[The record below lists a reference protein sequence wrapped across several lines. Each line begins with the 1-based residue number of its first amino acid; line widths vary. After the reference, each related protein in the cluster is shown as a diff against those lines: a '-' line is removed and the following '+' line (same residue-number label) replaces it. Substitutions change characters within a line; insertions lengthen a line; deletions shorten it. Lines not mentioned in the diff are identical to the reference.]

1 MTDPAEHQR
10 VTDPAELQHMAAPAD
25 RLPDPPA
32 RVIDPAEVERHRLS
46 DAENRRIFRER
57 IVPDLLAG
65 RTGQETPTVV
75 FLVGQPGA
83 GKSRVTE
90 MVAGVLDRHGGFA
103 DVDSDLYK
111 PYHPAY
117 ARLMAQDDTLMA
129 AYTRADGRAWMAL
142 AEAYV
147 REHGLHAII
156 QETSQNA
163 RAVEEKMRA
172 YRDSGARVE
181 ALFMGVPQA
190 MSNQGIVNRY
200 YEQLADRGQGRLTV
214 QSNADESYAGI
225 LELADRVDRGA
236 LADLASVY
244 RRGESK
250 PRYSNSLDGTG
261 DWTGPPEL
269 RQALAAERVRP
280 WTAAESDSFVTTQL
294 RLRETARALGPEW
307 PGRLTRIEDQARP
320 LLTPTAAAQL
330 TPTPAPASAA
340 QLTPTPAPAPA
351 AQQAPKATPASAAQ
365 QAPEEA
371 PASAAQQ
378 ALTGTLTA
386 PSATPAVPPAAPT
399 APSAAPATPPTAPA
413 ASPPPT
419 APAASPPP
427 TAPAASPSPS
437 AAAARSRSTPRPTSP
452 TTPQSPSQGA
462 RPGPSRATPP
472 QGPSGPEP
480 NRHGR

>member
-1 MTDPAEHQR
+1 MTDPAER
-10 VTDPAELQHMAAPAD
+10 TTRADAAVPE
-25 RLPDPPA
+25 PPT
-32 RVIDPAEVERHRLS
+32 RVIDPAEVERYRLS

-65 RTGQETPTVV
+65 RVGQETPTVV
-75 FLVGQPGA
+75 FLIGQPGA

-90 MVAGVLDRHGGFA
+90 MVAGALNRHGGFA

-117 ARLMAQDDTLMA
+117 ARLMAEDDTLMA
-129 AYTRADGRAWMAL
+129 AYTRADGRAWMAR

-163 RAVEEKMRA
+163 AAVEEKMRA

-200 YEQLADRGQGRLTV
+200 FEQLADRGQGRLTV

-250 PRYSNSLDGTG
+250 PRYGNALDGAG
-261 DWTGPPEL
+261 HWTGPPEL
-269 RQALAAERVRP
+269 RQALAAERARP
-280 WTAAESDSFVTTQL
+280 WTQAESDSFVTTQL

-320 LLTPTAAAQL
+320 LLT
-330 TPTPAPASAA
+330 
-340 QLTPTPAPAPA
+340 APA
-351 AQQAPKATPASAAQ
+351 AARLP
-365 QAPEEA
+365 
-371 PASAAQQ
+371 
-378 ALTGTLTA
+378 
-386 PSATPAVPPAAPT
+386 APT
-399 APSAAPATPPTAPA
+399 

-419 APAASPPP
+419 AATLPTASPPSPPPSSSSSP
-427 TAPAASPSPS
+427 T
-437 AAAARSRSTPRPTSP
+437 AAAARSRSTPRPGTP
-452 TTPQSPSQGA
+452 ATPQPPSQGQGQGGQGP
-462 RPGPSRATPP
+462 RPAPGAGPGSASGRATPP
-472 QGPSGPEP
+472 QGPSGPDP
-480 NRHGR
+480 GRRGR

>member
-1 MTDPAEHQR
+1 M
-10 VTDPAELQHMAAPAD
+10 
-25 RLPDPPA
+25 
-32 RVIDPAEVERHRLS
+32 ERHRLS

-65 RTGQETPTVV
+65 RVGQETPTVV

-90 MVAGVLDRHGGFA
+90 MVAGALNRHGGFA

-117 ARLMAQDDTLMA
+117 ARLMAEDDTLMA
-129 AYTRADGRAWMAL
+129 AYTRADGRAWMAQ

-200 YEQLADRGQGRLTV
+200 FEQLADRGQGRLTV

-261 DWTGPPEL
+261 NWAGPPEL
-269 RQALAAERVRP
+269 RQALATERARP
-280 WTAAESDSFVTTQL
+280 WTAAESDSFVSTQL
-294 RLRETARALGPEW
+294 RLREGAQALGPEW
-307 PGRLTRIEDQARP
+307 PDRLTRIEDQARP
-320 LLTPTAAAQL
+320 LLTPAAAARL
-330 TPTPAPASAA
+330 PS
-340 QLTPTPAPAPA
+340 
-351 AQQAPKATPASAAQ
+351 
-365 QAPEEA
+365 
-371 PASAAQQ
+371 
-378 ALTGTLTA
+378 TA
-386 PSATPAVPPAAPT
+386 PSPPQPPMTPPTPPTPPAPPKAAGPAAPS
-399 APSAAPATPPTAPA
+399 PSPSPT
-413 ASPPPT
+413 
-419 APAASPPP
+419 
-427 TAPAASPSPS
+427 SPS
-437 AAAARSRSTPRPTSP
+437 AAAARSRSTPRSGGPA
-452 TTPQSPSQGA
+452 TPGQAPPPGQGP
-462 RPGPSRATPP
+462 RPGSGRAAVPPP
-472 QGPSGPEP
+472 QGPTGPDP
-480 NRHGR
+480 NRRGR

>member
-1 MTDPAEHQR
+1 MTDPADRRRMTDPAEHRR
-10 VTDPAELQHMAAPAD
+10 VTDPAEHRRVTDPAEHQHMAASAD
-25 RLPDPPA
+25 RVPDPPDRVPDPPA

-225 LELADRVDRGA
+225 LELADRVDRGT

-261 DWTGPPEL
+261 NWTGPPEL

-330 TPTPAPASAA
+330 TP
-340 QLTPTPAPAPA
+340 APAPA
-351 AQQAPKATPASAAQ
+351 AAAQ
-365 QAPEEA
+365 QAPA
-371 PASAAQQ
+371 GTPAASPSPTSSAAS
-378 ALTGTLTA
+378 
-386 PSATPAVPPAAPT
+386 PS
-399 APSAAPATPPTAPA
+399 PTAPA
-413 ASPPPT
+413 V
-419 APAASPPP
+419 
-427 TAPAASPSPS
+427 SPSPS
-437 AAAARSRSTPRPTSP
+437 AAAARSRSTPRPTSPSSP

>member
-1 MTDPAEHQR
+1 MTDPADRRRMTDPAEYQR
-10 VTDPAELQHMAAPAD
+10 VTDPAEQQHVAAPVEHQHMAAPAD
-25 RLPDPPA
+25 RVPDPPA

-46 DAENRRIFRER
+46 DAENRRIFREQ

-200 YEQLADRGQGRLTV
+200 YEQFADRGQGRLTV

-225 LELADRVDRGA
+225 LELADRVDRGT

-250 PRYSNSLDGTG
+250 PRYSNSLDGAG
-261 DWTGPPEL
+261 NWTGPPEL

-330 TPTPAPASAA
+330 TPPPAPTA
-340 QLTPTPAPAPA
+340 A
-351 AQQAPKATPASAAQ
+351 AQQAT
-365 QAPEEA
+365 
-371 PASAAQQ
+371 
-378 ALTGTLTA
+378 TGPPTA
-386 PSATPAVPPAAPT
+386 PPANPAVPPAAPT
-399 APSAAPATPPTAPA
+399 APSAAPATPPTTPA
-413 ASPPPT
+413 ASPSPS
-419 APAASPPP
+419 APAA
-427 TAPAASPSPS
+427 SPS
-437 AAAARSRSTPRPTSP
+437 AAAARSRSTPRPSSP

>member
-1 MTDPAEHQR
+1 MTDPAEYQR
-10 VTDPAELQHMAAPAD
+10 VTDPAEHPHMAAPAGHPHMAAPAE
-25 RLPDPPA
+25 RVPDPPA

-147 REHGLHAII
+147 RDHGLHAII

-200 YEQLADRGQGRLTV
+200 YEQLTDRGQGRLTV

-225 LELADRVDRGA
+225 LELADRVDRGT

-261 DWTGPPEL
+261 NWTGPPEL

-330 TPTPAPASAA
+330 TPPP
-340 QLTPTPAPAPA
+340 PPA
-351 AQQAPKATPASAAQ
+351 AASQQAT
-365 QAPEEA
+365 
-371 PASAAQQ
+371 
-378 ALTGTLTA
+378 TGTQAA
-386 PSATPAVPPAAPT
+386 PSANPAVPPAAPT
-399 APSAAPATPPTAPA
+399 APSAAPATPPTVPA
-413 ASPPPT
+413 SPSPTVPASPSPTVPASPPQT
-419 APAASPPP
+419 SS
-427 TAPAASPSPS
+427 AASPSPS
-437 AAAARSRSTPRPTSP
+437 AAAARSRSTPRSSSP

>member
-1 MTDPAEHQR
+1 MTAPADRRRMTDPAEYQR
-10 VTDPAELQHMAAPAD
+10 VTDPAEHPHMAAPAGHPHMAAPAE
-25 RLPDPPA
+25 RVPDPPA

-147 REHGLHAII
+147 RDHGLHAII

-225 LELADRVDRGA
+225 LELADRVDRGT

-261 DWTGPPEL
+261 NWTGPPEL

-330 TPTPAPASAA
+330 TPPPPPAA
-340 QLTPTPAPAPA
+340 A
-351 AQQAPKATPASAAQ
+351 AQQATTTAPAAASQ
-365 QAPEEA
+365 QAT
-371 PASAAQQ
+371 
-378 ALTGTLTA
+378 TGTQAA
-386 PSATPAVPPAAPT
+386 PSANPAVPPAAPT
-399 APSAAPATPPTAPA
+399 APSAAPATPPTVP
-413 ASPPPT
+413 ASPSPT
-419 APAASPPP
+419 APASPPQ
-427 TAPAASPSPS
+427 TSSAASPSPS
-437 AAAARSRSTPRPTSP
+437 AAAARSRSTPRPSSP

>member
-1 MTDPAEHQR
+1 MTDPADRRRMTDPAEYQR
-10 VTDPAELQHMAAPAD
+10 VTDPAEHPHMAAPAE
-25 RLPDPPA
+25 RVPDPPA

-147 REHGLHAII
+147 RDHGLHAII

-225 LELADRVDRGA
+225 LELADRVDRGT

-261 DWTGPPEL
+261 NWTGPPEL

-330 TPTPAPASAA
+330 TPPPPPAA
-340 QLTPTPAPAPA
+340 A
-351 AQQAPKATPASAAQ
+351 AQQATTTAPAAASQ
-365 QAPEEA
+365 QAT
-371 PASAAQQ
+371 
-378 ALTGTLTA
+378 TGTQAA
-386 PSATPAVPPAAPT
+386 PSANPAVPPAAPT
-399 APSAAPATPPTAPA
+399 APSAAPATPPTVP
-413 ASPPPT
+413 ASPSPT
-419 APAASPPP
+419 APASPPQ
-427 TAPAASPSPS
+427 TSSAASPSPS
-437 AAAARSRSTPRPTSP
+437 AAAARSRSTPRPSSP

>member
-1 MTDPAEHQR
+1 MTDPAEYQR
-10 VTDPAELQHMAAPAD
+10 VTDPAEHPHMAAPAE
-25 RLPDPPA
+25 RVPDPPA

-147 REHGLHAII
+147 RDHGLHAII

-225 LELADRVDRGA
+225 LELADRVDRGT

-261 DWTGPPEL
+261 NWTGPPEL

-330 TPTPAPASAA
+330 TPPPPPAA
-340 QLTPTPAPAPA
+340 A
-351 AQQAPKATPASAAQ
+351 AQQATTT
-365 QAPEEA
+365 A
-371 PASAAQQ
+371 PAAASQQ
-378 ALTGTLTA
+378 TPTGTPTA
-386 PSATPAVPPAAPT
+386 PPTNPSVPPAAPT
-399 APSAAPATPPTAPA
+399 APSAAPATPPTVP
-413 ASPPPT
+413 ASPSPT
-419 APAASPPP
+419 APASPPQ
-427 TAPAASPSPS
+427 TSSAASPSPS
-437 AAAARSRSTPRPTSP
+437 AAAARSRSTPRSSSP

>member
-1 MTDPAEHQR
+1 MTDPADRRRMTDPAEYQR
-10 VTDPAELQHMAAPAD
+10 VTDPAEHPHMAAPAGHPHMAAPAE
-25 RLPDPPA
+25 RVPDPPA

-147 REHGLHAII
+147 RDHGLHAII

-225 LELADRVDRGA
+225 LELADRVDRGT

-261 DWTGPPEL
+261 NWTGPPEL

-330 TPTPAPASAA
+330 TPPPPPAA
-340 QLTPTPAPAPA
+340 A
-351 AQQAPKATPASAAQ
+351 AQQATTTAPAAASQ
-365 QAPEEA
+365 QAT
-371 PASAAQQ
+371 
-378 ALTGTLTA
+378 TGTQAA
-386 PSATPAVPPAAPT
+386 PSANPAVPPAAPT
-399 APSAAPATPPTAPA
+399 APSAAPATPPTVP
-413 ASPPPT
+413 ASPSPT
-419 APAASPPP
+419 APASPPQ
-427 TAPAASPSPS
+427 TSSAASPSPS
-437 AAAARSRSTPRPTSP
+437 AAAARSRSTPRPSSP